1 MDTESQ
7 LDEESTSPNFD
18 ELNNEIKRNLWIFV
32 PFITRKYEPLDP
44 SDQTDEDNQK
54 RRFKAPPLKRICARD
69 EAPINESSDEDDS
82 NDKLKKRVTNS
93 KTGQVY
99 YKKWKNSRA
108 FYRYW
113 LKFTTKIQWLIQ
125 KKTALNPILN

>member
-18 ELNNEIKRNLWIFV
+18 ELNNEIKRNLCTFV

-44 SDQTDEDNQK
+44 SDRTDEDSQK
-54 RRFKAPPLKRICARD
+54 GRLKAPPLKRICARD

-99 YKKWKNSRA
+99 YKK
-108 FYRYW
+108 
-113 LKFTTKIQWLIQ
+113 
-125 KKTALNPILN
+125 

>member
-18 ELNNEIKRNLWIFV
+18 ELNNETWFKSNEIKRNLCTFV

-44 SDQTDEDNQK
+44 SDQTDEENQK
-54 RRFKAPPLKRICARD
+54 GRFKAPPLKRICARD

-99 YKKWKNSRA
+99 YKK
-108 FYRYW
+108 
-113 LKFTTKIQWLIQ
+113 
-125 KKTALNPILN
+125 